1 MSLKIRACNGWI
13 RCTCRSN
20 KFGYFDHFTRRKSIR
35 RVTSGTSTARLAA
48 TVVIGIASV
57 VAVVW
62 FAGKVFRVGL
72 LMYGKAPNFAAL
84 IRWVRMP

>member
-1 MSLKIRACNGWI
+1 M
-13 RCTCRSN
+13 
-20 KFGYFDHFTRRKSIR
+20 
-35 RVTSGTSTARLAA
+35 GTSTVRLVA
-48 TVVIGIASV
+48 TVVIGIVSV

-72 LMYGKAPNFAAL
+72 LMYGKTPNFAAL